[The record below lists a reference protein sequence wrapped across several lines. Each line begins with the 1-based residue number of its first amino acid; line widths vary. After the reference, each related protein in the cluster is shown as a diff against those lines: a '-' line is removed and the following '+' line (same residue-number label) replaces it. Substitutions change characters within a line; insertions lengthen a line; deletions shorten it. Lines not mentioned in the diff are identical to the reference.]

1 MRKLVLTTAATCLW
15 AGMSLAQAGN
25 PGLHMIEQWDTDAD
39 GQITIEEARTKRGEI
54 FYMFDAG
61 SDGVLSAE
69 DWAGVAEH
77 MAAEMGEKG
86 QGQGQGQG
94 HGKGRG
100 PGAIMQNAMGAEFND
115 ANADGQVTLEEF
127 TAATDTLFAALDM
140 NGDKVVTTDDFGQ
153 N

>member
-1 MRKLVLTTAATCLW
+1 MKTLILTTAATCLW
-15 AGMSLAQAGN
+15 AGMALAQSGI
-25 PGLHMIEQWDTDAD
+25 PGLHMIEQWDADSD
-39 GQITIEEARTKRGEI
+39 GQITVEEARTKRGEI

-86 QGQGQGQG
+86 QGQGHGQG
-94 HGKGRG
+94 KGQGRG
-100 PGAIMQNAMGAEFND
+100 PGAIMHSAMSVEFND
-115 ANADGQVTLEEF
+115 ANADGQVTVEEF
-127 TAATDTLFAALDM
+127 TAATDMLFAALDV